1 MARKLMDI
9 VNQFR
14 NDVPQFV
21 STDLVHIESGLS
33 LGGGSIDP
41 NFDASVASA
50 SYSELVKSNA
60 RALDLLGAGAAST
73 EDILITTK
81 DLYIL
86 IRMVGRDHYH
96 GLAITRQGTLGY
108 ARAIMKKYEGQ
119 FLDALKEL
127 A

>member
-1 MARKLMDI
+1 MARKLMEI

-21 STDLVHIESGLS
+21 STDIVHIESGLS
-33 LGGGSIDP
+33 WGGGSIDP

-50 SYSELVKSNA
+50 SYAELVKSNA

-108 ARAIMKKYEGQ
+108 ARAIMKKYEPQILEAVREIG
-119 FLDALKEL
+119 
-127 A
+127 

>member
-108 ARAIMKKYEGQ
+108 ARAIMKKYEAQ

-127 A
+127 S